1 MNRSFDDHLGVVC
14 LFAAISLS
22 IVTSLAFGIG
32 SVSASTIAQPRPAAT
47 PAYTGYKGVKIGMSD
62 EDARKLLGTPKEKG
76 DGQDYYVYSD
86 NESAQVQYDGG
97 HKVVTVSVTYIGK
110 SSSIPTP
117 KAIFG
122 DDVEAKPD
130 GSIFKQIR
138 YPKDGITIS
147 YNKTGGDD
155 PLVMITVQ
163 KIFGGSED

>member
-14 LFAAISLS
+14 LFVAISLS

-86 NESAQVQYDGG
+86 NESAQVLYGAD
-97 HKVVTVSVTYIGK
+97 KTVRVISINYIGQNAP
-110 SSSIPTP
+110 SPMDILGT
-117 KAIFG
+117 A
-122 DDVEAKPD
+122 VESKPD
-130 GSIFKQIR
+130 GSMNKMVR
-138 YPKDGITIS
+138 YPKSGFWIS
-147 YNKTGGDD
+147 YLKTGGDD
-155 PLVMITVQ
+155 PMVIVTVQ
-163 KIFGGSED
+163 KMAVEP

>member
-1 MNRSFDDHLGVVC
+1 MKRSFDDRLGLVC
-14 LFAAISLS
+14 LLAAISIS
-22 IVTSLAFGIG
+22 IVISFAIG
-32 SVSASTIAQPRPAAT
+32 VTHPVHAAAVKPLPAAT
-47 PAYTGYKGVKIGMSD
+47 PLYTGYKGVRIGMSD
-62 EDARKLLGTPKEKG
+62 EEARKLLGSPKEKS

-86 NESAQVQYDGG
+86 NETAQVLYDTG
-97 HKVVTVSVTYIGK
+97 HKVTTVSVTYLGK

-122 DDVEAKPD
+122 EDVVPKPD
-130 GSIFKQIR
+130 GSIFKQVR

-163 KIFGGSED
+163 KIFGSPEG